1 MNLWVQ
7 KALIN
12 DVNLKFFGVDLH
24 KLYASSGKLI
34 ADKLSEMYGL
44 NKSYV
49 FVCGLGGNASDGL
62 STAINLIELGAKSID
77 VYIVGR
83 VNYSGSTI
91 FKALY
96 NQLDKVKTDSKNL
109 TIKQDCYAED
119 IVQKD
124 IVVESLVG
132 TGLEGSKLNKR
143 FHDCVNRISHFK
155 SKMVAIDIPAPS
167 YTPDDVISLNY
178 PKTDTSIVIDIPES
192 KDASLLCGPGEV
204 KFLFNSKERTHKLKN
219 GKILYIS
226 STTNKNEFEHIGMAA
241 KNYSCNLYIYN
252 FNTELKEL
260 KGFNFIND
268 LELEKYYN
276 EADTILIGSI
286 DEQSAINI
294 NLVQYIVKLNRD
306 KKYVLTWNILSLLNT
321 FKDLEF
327 LKESILLLN
336 RSTVDSIL
344 KEYGVSERS
353 LSQVI
358 QSNIFFS
365 GFQNT
370 MYSKDGEY
378 KVNINPKLF
387 NQNSTQALANIA
399 ACILTKNDPW
409 LTLKASVF
417 LFEVAQ
423 KLSAENKKN
432 IEENLKEAI
441 SLCKDY

>member
-1 MNLWVQ
+1 M
-7 KALIN
+7 
-12 DVNLKFFGVDLH
+12 
-24 KLYASSGKLI
+24 
-34 ADKLSEMYGL
+34 
-44 NKSYV
+44 
-49 FVCGLGGNASDGL
+49 
-62 STAINLIELGAKSID
+62 
-77 VYIVGR
+77 
-83 VNYSGSTI
+83 
-91 FKALY
+91 
-96 NQLDKVKTDSKNL
+96 
-109 TIKQDCYAED
+109 
-119 IVQKD
+119 
-124 IVVESLVG
+124 
-132 TGLEGSKLNKR
+132 
-143 FHDCVNRISHFK
+143 
-155 SKMVAIDIPAPS
+155 
-167 YTPDDVISLNY
+167 
-178 PKTDTSIVIDIPES
+178 
-192 KDASLLCGPGEV
+192 CGPGEV

-226 STTNKNEFEHIGMAA
+226 STTNKDEFEHIAMAA
-241 KNYSCNLYIYN
+241 KNYSCDLYIYN

-276 EADTILIGSI
+276 EADTIIIGSI

-294 NLVQYIVKLNRD
+294 NLIRYIVKLNKD

-327 LKESILLLN
+327 SKESILLLN

-423 KLSAENKKN
+423 KLSTENKKN

-441 SLCKDY
+441 NLCKDY